1 MREVDNIRRTGLK
14 LKDKSTQSKSE
25 YLFDHIL
32 YGSILAYDIYNIL
45 PVVVP
50 IAKYYN
56 SVSKLIGCMLF
67 TSIFGIIFSY
77 NYNRCGKGVF
87 QNIVSGLGLYI
98 VFTVGRY
105 VPIFIRCLGV
115 AMLVIS
121 IAGIVCVVSKR
132 IKRTNKRKKIVL
144 LKFLRCMQIVRRNL
158 GVAGAIAVIVLP
170 IGLHYFPNDKLNADY
185 YVKVCEEHGLNV
197 EDIQDENEISE
208 YEED

>member
-1 MREVDNIRRTGLK
+1 MREADNIRRTGLK

-132 IKRTNKRKKIVL
+132 IKKN
-144 LKFLRCMQIVRRNL
+144 
-158 GVAGAIAVIVLP
+158 
-170 IGLHYFPNDKLNADY
+170 
-185 YVKVCEEHGLNV
+185 
-197 EDIQDENEISE
+197 
-208 YEED
+208 